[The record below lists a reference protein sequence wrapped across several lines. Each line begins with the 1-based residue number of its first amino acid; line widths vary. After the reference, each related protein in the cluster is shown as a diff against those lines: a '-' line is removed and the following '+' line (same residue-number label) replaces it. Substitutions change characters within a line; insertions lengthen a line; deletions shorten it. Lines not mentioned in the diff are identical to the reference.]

1 MEGWVEVRGC
11 VHVLEPCVTVC
22 VDVFHTPVC
31 DSRKLGGLCR
41 KDFILCSS
49 ARVSLEFITLSHSI
63 RVAGVN

>member
-1 MEGWVEVRGC
+1 

-22 VDVFHTPVC
+22 VGVFHAPVG
-31 DSRKLGGLCR
+31 DSRELGGLCR

-49 ARVSLEFITLSHSI
+49 ARVSLEYITLSHCI